1 MLRIFNT
8 LTRNKEEFVPR
19 KEKEVAMYVCGP
31 TTYNY
36 IHLGNARPMV
46 VFDTV
51 RRYLKY
57 SGYEVT
63 LVQNFTD
70 VDDKIINRAH
80 EEGMDPG
87 KLAEKY
93 IQEYF
98 RDAHRLNVEDADI
111 QPKVTEHM
119 QEIIEMVDNLVQ
131 KGYAYESDGS
141 VYFDVQSFEGYGK
154 LSGRSL
160 EDMKA
165 GARVEVDASKRHP
178 LDFALWKK
186 SKEGE
191 PAWESPWGLGRPGWH
206 IECSAMS
213 IKYLGPSFDIHGGGY
228 DLVFPHHENE
238 IAQAEAASSVEPF
251 VRYWMHN
258 GFITVNEE
266 KMSKSLGNFFLVRD
280 ILDKF
285 PGDVVRFYLLSTH
298 YRSPLDFD
306 DAKLTATAKGLERI
320 KSAAASLEEALAGLE
335 DRAQGAGA
343 QNWEKTQK
351 PQKTEKTEKTEKTSE
366 AAHLAEAISAAYREF
381 DSAMNDDFNTALAS
395 AALFDFSKAVNTYL
409 NACNSGCR
417 PDGEVLQQA
426 LAVFKTLAGGVL
438 GILFETTEPAEEEED
453 TQLVEQLMQLLMEMR
468 EEARSKKDWATADLI
483 RDRLGE
489 MGIEIQDTPKGPK
502 WVKH

>member
-1 MLRIFNT
+1 MLRIYNT
-8 LTRNKEEFVPR
+8 LSRNKEEFVPR
-19 KEKEVAMYVCGP
+19 RENEAGVYVCGP
-31 TTYNY
+31 TTYNF

-57 SGYEVT
+57 KGYEVT
-63 LVQNFTD
+63 FIQNFTD
-70 VDDKIINRAH
+70 VDDKIINRAR
-80 EEGMDPG
+80 EEGMDPA

-98 RDAHRLNVEDADI
+98 FDAHSLNVEDPDI

-119 QEIIEMVDNLVQ
+119 EEIISMVESLVN
-131 KGYAYESDGS
+131 KGYAYESQGS
-141 VYFDVQSFEGYGK
+141 VYFDVQSFPGYGK

-165 GARVEVDASKRHP
+165 GARVEVDVTKRHP
-178 LDFALWKK
+178 LDFALWKA

-191 PAWESPWGLGRPGWH
+191 PAWESPWGMGRPGWH

-213 IKYLGPSFDIHGGGY
+213 VKYLGAGFDIHGGGY

-251 VRYWMHN
+251 VKYWMHN

-298 YRSPLDFD
+298 YRSPIDFD
-306 DAKLTATAKGLERI
+306 DAKLTAISKGLDRI
-320 KSAAASLEEALAGLE
+320 KSAVASLEEALEELQEPGFFNAGHTS
-335 DRAQGAGA
+335 GA
-343 QNWEKTQK
+343 
-351 PQKTEKTEKTEKTSE
+351 SE
-366 AAHLAEAISAAYREF
+366 ALALKEAIAAVYKEF
-381 DSAMNDDFNTALAS
+381 NAAMDDDFNTALAS

-409 NACNSGCR
+409 HTCLGEKVADAGLLR
-417 PDGEVLQQA
+417 QALEAYEVL
-426 LAVFKTLAGGVL
+426 AGDVLGVL
-438 GILFETTEPAEEEED
+438 FDAQTAVEEGED
-453 TQLVEQLMQLLMEMR
+453 TQVVEDLMQLLLEIR
-468 EEARSKKDWATADLI
+468 ETARSKKDWATADII

-502 WVKH
+502 WVSHGNK

>member
-1 MLRIFNT
+1 MLRVYNT
-8 LTRNKEEFVPR
+8 LSRNKEEFVPR
-19 KEKEVAMYVCGP
+19 KENEVAVYVCGP
-31 TTYNY
+31 TTYNF

-57 SGYEVT
+57 KGYKVT
-63 LVQNFTD
+63 FVQNFTD
-70 VDDKIINRAH
+70 VDDKIINRAR
-80 EEGMDPG
+80 EEGMDPA

-98 RDAHRLNVEDADI
+98 IDAHSLNVEDPDI

-119 QEIIEMVDNLVQ
+119 EEIISMVESLVN
-131 KGYAYESDGS
+131 KGYAYESQGS
-141 VYFDVQSFEGYGK
+141 VYFDVQSFSGYGK

-165 GARVEVDASKRHP
+165 GARVEVDETKRHP
-178 LDFALWKK
+178 LDFALWKA

-191 PAWESPWGLGRPGWH
+191 PAWPSPWGMGRPGWH

-213 IKYLGPSFDIHGGGY
+213 VKYLGSGFDIHGGGY

-251 VRYWMHN
+251 VKYWMHN

-285 PGDVVRFYLLSTH
+285 PGDVVRFFLLSTH
-298 YRSPLDFD
+298 YRSPIDFD
-306 DAKLTATAKGLERI
+306 DAKLTAVSKGLDRI
-320 KSAAASLEEALAGLE
+320 KGAVASLKEALEELSESGSV
-335 DRAQGAGA
+335 D
-343 QNWEKTQK
+343 
-351 PQKTEKTEKTEKTSE
+351 TEQTCETPE
-366 AAHLAEAISAAYREF
+366 AEAFKEAIAAVYKEF
-381 DSAMNDDFNTALAS
+381 NAAMDDDFNTALAS

-409 NACNSGCR
+409 HACQGEKVA
-417 PDGEVLQQA
+417 DAGLLKQALEAYEVL
-426 LAVFKTLAGGVL
+426 AGDVLGVL
-438 GILFETTEPAEEEED
+438 FDAQPAVEEGED
-453 TQLVEQLMQLLMEMR
+453 TQLVEELMQLLLEIR
-468 EEARSKKDWATADLI
+468 ESARSKKDWATADII

-489 MGIEIQDTPKGPK
+489 IGIEIQDTPKGPK
-502 WVKH
+502 WVSHGNK

>member
-1 MLRIFNT
+1 MLRVFNT
-8 LTRNKEEFVPR
+8 LSRTKEEFSPR
-19 KEKEVAMYVCGP
+19 VEKEAAMYVCGP
-31 TTYNY
+31 TTYNF

-46 VFDTV
+46 VFDTI
-51 RRYLKY
+51 RRYLEY
-57 SGYEVT
+57 SGYKVI

-70 VDDKIINRAH
+70 VDDKIINRAR

-93 IQEYF
+93 IQEYLK
-98 RDAHRLNVEDADI
+98 DAHRLNVPDADF

-119 QEIIEMVDNLVQ
+119 KEIIDMVDTLIK
-131 KGYAYESDGS
+131 KGHAYESGGS
-141 VYFDVQSFEGYGK
+141 VYFDVQSFKQYGK

-165 GARVEVDASKRHP
+165 GARVEVDVNKNHP
-178 LDFALWKK
+178 LDFALWKA

-191 PAWESPWGLGRPGWH
+191 PSWESPWGPGRPGWH

-213 IKYLGPSFDIHGGGY
+213 VKYLGTGFDIHGGGH

-238 IAQAEAASSVEPF
+238 IAQAEAATEEPF
-251 VRYWMHN
+251 VKYWMHN

-320 KSAAASLEEALAGLE
+320 KTTIAALDESLDTWKETASGEG
-335 DRAQGAGA
+335 
-343 QNWEKTQK
+343 QK
-351 PQKTEKTEKTEKTSE
+351 NTETETSRMK
-366 AAHLAEAISAAYREF
+366 EAISKVYREF
-381 DSAMNDDFNTALAS
+381 NSAMDDDFNTALAS
-395 AALFDFSKAVNTYL
+395 AALFDFCKVVNSYL
-409 NACNSGCR
+409 NMSKDGLL
-417 PDGEVLQQA
+417 PDLNILQQA
-426 LAVFKTLAGGVL
+426 REVFTVLAGDVL
-438 GILFETTEPAEEEED
+438 GILFEAADGHQKEED
-453 TQLVEQLMQLLMEMR
+453 VEMVEQLVQLLLDIR
-468 EEARSKKDWATADLI
+468 EEARGKKDWATADVI
-483 RDRLGE
+483 RDRLAG
-489 MGIEIQDTPKGPK
+489 MGIEIKDTPNGPK
-502 WVKH
+502 WNLIN

>member
-1 MLRIFNT
+1 MLRVFNT
-8 LTRNKEEFVPR
+8 LSRTKEEFVPR
-19 KEKEVAMYVCGP
+19 REDEVGMYVCGP
-31 TTYNY
+31 TTYNF

-51 RRYLKY
+51 RRYLEY
-57 SGYEVT
+57 SGYKVT

-98 RDAHRLNVEDADI
+98 KDAQRLNVRDADV

-119 QEIIEMVDNLVQ
+119 AEIIEMVDGLIK
-131 KGYAYESDGS
+131 KGHAYESGGS
-141 VYFDVQSFEGYGK
+141 VYFDVQSFKDYGK

-165 GARVEVDASKRHP
+165 GARVEIDPNKKHP
-178 LDFALWKK
+178 LDFALWKA

-191 PAWESPWGLGRPGWH
+191 PAWESPWGPGRPGWH

-213 IKYLGPSFDIHGGGY
+213 LKYLGCGFDIHGGGY

-238 IAQAEAASSVEPF
+238 IAQAEAYSSETF
-251 VRYWMHN
+251 VRYWVHN

-306 DAKLTATAKGLERI
+306 DAKLTAAAKGLERI
-320 KSAAASLEEALAGLE
+320 KSTVAAIDEAVEAAG
-335 DRAQGAGA
+335 DQAQGGQPVPNGEPA
-343 QNWEKTQK
+343 QLQEA
-351 PQKTEKTEKTEKTSE
+351 TSKVYE
-366 AAHLAEAISAAYREF
+366 DFKR
-381 DSAMNDDFNTALAS
+381 AMDDDFNTALAS
-395 AALFDFSKAVNTYL
+395 AALFDYCKAVNSYL
-409 NACNSGCR
+409 NACMGGCV
-417 PDGEVLQQA
+417 PDINILSEAKEVFA
-426 LAVFKTLAGGVL
+426 TLAGDVL
-438 GILFETTEPAEEEED
+438 GILFKAGESAEGEED
-453 TQLVEQLMQLLMEMR
+453 SQLIEELVQLLLEIR
-468 EEARSKKDWATADLI
+468 EEARGKKDWATADVI

-489 MGIEIQDTPKGPK
+489 IGIEIKDTPKGPK
-502 WVKH
+502 WSIHPEK

>member
-1 MLRIFNT
+1 MVRIYNT
-8 LTRNKEEFVPR
+8 LSRNKEEFVPR
-19 KEKEVAMYVCGP
+19 RENEAAIYVCGP

-51 RRYLKY
+51 RRYLQYK
-57 SGYEVT
+57 GYKVT
-63 LVQNFTD
+63 FVQNFTD
-70 VDDKIINRAH
+70 VDDKIINRAR
-80 EEGMDPG
+80 EEGMEPAE
-87 KLAEKY
+87 LAEKY
-93 IQEYF
+93 IAEYF
-98 RDAHRLNVEDADI
+98 IDAHSLNVVDADI
-111 QPKVTEHM
+111 QPKVTEHID
-119 QEIIEMVDNLVQ
+119 EIIKMVETLVQ
-131 KGYAYESDGS
+131 KGFAYESAGS

-165 GARVEVDASKRHP
+165 GARVEVDVTKRHP
-178 LDFALWKK
+178 LDFALWKA

-213 IKYLGPSFDIHGGGY
+213 QKYLGDSFDIHGGGY

-298 YRSPLDFD
+298 YRSPIDFD
-306 DAKLTATAKGLERI
+306 DAKLSATAKGLERI
-320 KSAAASLEEALAGLE
+320 KSAVAALDETLEGLQDFAAEKPE
-335 DRAQGAGA
+335 D
-343 QNWEKTQK
+343 N
-351 PQKTEKTEKTEKTSE
+351 SE
-366 AAHLAEAISAAYREF
+366 ATALAEAIEKAYKDFET
-381 DSAMNDDFNTALAS
+381 AMDDDFNTALAC
-395 AALFDFSKAVNTYL
+395 AALFDFCKAVNTYL
-409 NACNSGCR
+409 NAITAGCK
-417 PDGEVLQQA
+417 PDKTALIRAREVFQS
-426 LAVFKTLAGGVL
+426 LAGDVL
-438 GILFETTEPAEEEED
+438 GILFKAKGKGDEEED
-453 TQLVEQLMQLLMEMR
+453 AELVEQLMQLLLEVR
-468 EEARSKKDWATADLI
+468 EGARSKKDWATADII

-502 WVKH
+502 WIRHEN

>member
-8 LTRNKEEFVPR
+8 LSKSKEEFVPR
-19 KEKEVAMYVCGP
+19 KEHEALMYVCGP

-51 RRYLKY
+51 RRYLEY
-57 SGYEVT
+57 SGYKVT

-70 VDDKIINRAH
+70 VDDKIINKAH
-80 EEGMDPG
+80 QEGIEPF

-93 IQEYF
+93 IEEYF
-98 RDAHRLNVEDADI
+98 TDAHSLNVEDANI
-111 QPKVTEHM
+111 QPKVTENM
-119 QEIIEMVDNLVQ
+119 AEIIEMVDTLVK
-131 KGYAYESDGS
+131 KGHAYESAGS
-141 VYFDVQSFEGYGK
+141 VYFDVESFDGYGK

-165 GARVEVDASKRHP
+165 GARVEVDTSKKHP
-178 LDFALWKK
+178 LDFALWKA

-191 PAWESPWGLGRPGWH
+191 PAWSSPWGMGRPGWH

-213 IKYLGPSFDIHGGGY
+213 VKYLGSGFDIHGGGQ
-228 DLVFPHHENE
+228 DLIFPHHENE
-238 IAQAEAASSVEPF
+238 IAQAEASTSEDPF
-251 VRYWMHN
+251 VKYWMHN

-320 KSAAASLEEALAGLE
+320 KATISSLDEALVSLKGTGTTEGKETPEGVALSAA
-335 DRAQGAGA
+335 
-343 QNWEKTQK
+343 
-351 PQKTEKTEKTEKTSE
+351 
-366 AAHLAEAISAAYREF
+366 IVAAYREF
-381 DSAMNDDFNTALAS
+381 NAAMDDDFNTALAI
-395 AALFDFSKAVNTYL
+395 AALFDFSKAVNSYR
-409 NACNSGCR
+409 NACVHGVCQ
-417 PDGEVLQQA
+417 PDAAVLKEA
-426 LAVFKTLAGGVL
+426 HKVFSSLAGDVL
-438 GILFETTEPAEEEED
+438 GVLFETAGASGEEED
-453 TQLVEQLMQLLMEMR
+453 AQVVEQLMQLLLEIR
-468 EEARSKKDWATADLI
+468 EDARGKKNWATSDLI

-489 MGIEIQDTPKGPK
+489 IGIELQDTPKGPK
-502 WVKH
+502 WNIHLSK